1 MSADFVEWLQSEIVT
16 LDALIEKK
24 TNAGA
29 GAVDLAAHEAL
40 LGRYLVAWDLV
51 LEHDIYLKAAG
62 VSGS

>member
-24 TNAGA
+24 TNGGA

-51 LEHDIYLKAAG
+51 IEHDVYLKG